1 MVGGE
6 GFGWLLLVWGKE
18 GEEEEV
24 VVVIFDEEEGRKE
37 TQSVPEKRTTLTA
50 KATGRTAVKGLG

>member
-6 GFGWLLLVWGKE
+6 GLGWSLLVWGEGE
-18 GEEEEV
+18 GEEV
-24 VVVIFDEEEGRKE
+24 VLFDEEEEGRKE